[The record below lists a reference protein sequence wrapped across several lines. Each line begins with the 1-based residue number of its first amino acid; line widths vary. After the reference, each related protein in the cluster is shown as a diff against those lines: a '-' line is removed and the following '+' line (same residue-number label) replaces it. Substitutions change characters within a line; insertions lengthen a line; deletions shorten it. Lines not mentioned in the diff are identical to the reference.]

1 MVRTL
6 CSYCQGPQFDLTR
19 LTVWPPSPPKIRCV
33 VSIALCSLEAGT
45 ESLIDVTPVLI
56 ADSKSGTKTGG
67 GGRKLR
73 NMAYSVERSGR
84 MWLESLM
91 YRGMWTEWQGP
102 DDEDA
107 KCQVMTAR
115 RD

>member
-67 GGRKLR
+67 GGKETQKHGIFRGTVQSDVAGKPHVQR
-73 NMAYSVERSGR
+73 DVDRMA
-84 MWLESLM
+84 
-91 YRGMWTEWQGP
+91 GP
-102 DDEDA
+102 
-107 KCQVMTAR
+107 R
-115 RD
+115 